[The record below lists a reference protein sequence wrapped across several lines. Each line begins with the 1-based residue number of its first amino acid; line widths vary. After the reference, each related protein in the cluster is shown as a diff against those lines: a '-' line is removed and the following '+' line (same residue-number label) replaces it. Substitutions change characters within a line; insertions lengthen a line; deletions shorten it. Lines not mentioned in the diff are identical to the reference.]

1 MKLVDMKISKADRE
15 KQSEP
20 STLMKDG
27 PAYPWG
33 LSINLDNATL
43 EKLGLELPDVGEEL
57 IVLAQCRVTSCSSS
71 DSEGGGKNRSCSL
84 QIVAMGVQ
92 EEADDEGAADKLYEK

>member
-15 KQSEP
+15 KQTSP

-33 LSINLDNATL
+33 LSLNLDDATL
-43 EKLGLELPDVGEEL
+43 EKLGLELPEVGEEL
-57 IVLAQCRVTSCSSS
+57 MLHARVKVSSCSSS

-84 QIVAMGVQ
+84 QIVAMGL
-92 EEADDEGAADKLYEK
+92 EGEDREDDAAGTLYEK